1 MKNKRGWELS
11 LIGKIVVILLIVILL
26 AIIINRFL
34 SKGGKGADLYFP
46 CGPGQTPELNNCTLY
61 GAAGGSEAG
70 TTAPAKASGM
80 PVNTNADGLAAA
92 IDRGKPLNSWP
103 HKENLAAQYG
113 GVYEV
118 YTTFDIDD
126 KGKLN
131 YSKVILYTKEK
142 NWKEWCARTFTAA
155 KLEVSVC
162 YDDDI
167 NVKLTKMPTQSN
179 PTVDFE
185 LSELAVLPTTI
196 MEPDKIYRIPKA
208 DKKFYTLKT
217 LAGDFKIGYHR
228 WKSDNSRFLVKEL
241 NENSDCGIDKN
252 DDVNVC
258 SNGCFDC
265 DNSLATCEYLVDNKR
280 IRCCDG
286 IGDARGNSV
295 CSKIISEDVNYVDV
309 KFFKSENG

>member
-11 LIGKIVVILLIVILL
+11 LIGKIVIILLIVILL

-80 PVNTNADGLAAA
+80 SVNTEVDGLKAA
-92 IDRGKPLNSWP
+92 IADGKPLSSWP
-103 HKENLAAQYG
+103 SKENLIAQWG

-118 YTTFDIDD
+118 QTTFAIDD

-131 YSKVILYTKEK
+131 YSMVLLYIKEK
-142 NWKEWCARTFTAA
+142 NWDKWCARTLTAV
-155 KLEVSVC
+155 KLEARAC
-162 YDDDI
+162 YDDDL

-185 LSELAVLPTTI
+185 LSELAVLPTTPL
-196 MEPDKIYRIPKA
+196 EPDRVYRIPKA
-208 DKKFYTLKT
+208 DKKFYILKT

-228 WKSDNSRFLVKEL
+228 WKSDNSRFLVKAS
-241 NENSDCGIDKN
+241 NENSDCGIDKS
-252 DDVNVC
+252 DDVNIC
-258 SNGCFDC
+258 SSGCFDC
-265 DNSLATCEYLVDNKR
+265 DNSFATCEYLVDNKR
-280 IRCCDG
+280 IR
-286 IGDARGNSV
+286 
-295 CSKIISEDVNYVDV
+295 
-309 KFFKSENG
+309 